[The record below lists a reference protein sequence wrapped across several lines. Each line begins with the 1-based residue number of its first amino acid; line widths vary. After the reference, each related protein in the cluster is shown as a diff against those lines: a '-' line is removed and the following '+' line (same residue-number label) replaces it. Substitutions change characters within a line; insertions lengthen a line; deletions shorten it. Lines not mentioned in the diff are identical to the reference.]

1 MGYFWHMTQSVFRL
15 LLVAAM
21 SAFLASCA
29 SSGKS
34 ASSSGESSDG
44 GGSGAEILDK
54 AARKVAVNYR
64 ENCYEPVARKKV
76 PSELCQYQLFEKAE
90 RQWGPEF
97 GKTELIQTANRYQGD
112 QIEVAIM
119 KILVYDK
126 TAQRDVSSN
135 KSTRYEIIQQLKD
148 KYKIR

>member
-1 MGYFWHMTQSVFRL
+1 MGYFSAMVQRALRL
-15 LLVAAM
+15 SAVCLVSGLLVSCMTSGTTNGTSKPSDAGAA
-21 SAFLASCA
+21 
-29 SSGKS
+29 
-34 ASSSGESSDG
+34 
-44 GGSGAEILDK
+44 ILDK
-54 AARKVAVNYR
+54 TARDVANNYR
-64 ENCYEPVARKKV
+64 SNCYDPVAKKKV

-97 GKTELIQTANRYQGD
+97 GKSELLQTANRYQGD

-126 TAQRDVSSN
+126 SAQRYVSSN

-148 KYKIR
+148 KYKLR

>member
-1 MGYFWHMTQSVFRL
+1 MTQSAFRL
-15 LLVAAM
+15 LLVAAV
-21 SAFLASCA
+21 SALLASCA

-34 ASSSGESSDG
+34 ASSAVSAQASTESSG
-44 GGSGAEILDK
+44 GGASGAEILDK

-126 TAQRDVSSN
+126 TAQRYVSSN